1 MSESAEDTPVA
12 EHQHHRY
19 VSNRIPWY
27 VRGMW
32 LGFWVFAIYYTVY
45 YVFPALQIELTNRP

>member
-1 MSESAEDTPVA
+1 MATPEERSAET

-27 VRGMW
+27 IHLLW
-32 LGFWVFAIYYTVY
+32 ILFWSFAVIYIVVY
-45 YVFPALQIELTNRP
+45 LFPAIRSELLSPP